1 MHAQAG
7 LAAARGP
14 AGLMSDTLTAVQLR
28 NPTLAERIYTIV
40 KRARTLLD
48 LGVEVTATLD
58 VRGTLGLD
66 RGVPVTA
73 RTHLDA
79 TG

>member
-1 MHAQAG
+1 MVTQTDSLVRRRQAPRR
-7 LAAARGP
+7 ARYARAP
-14 AGLMSDTLTAVQLR
+14 EEA
-28 NPTLAERIYTIV
+28 TIV
-40 KRARTLLD
+40 KRARTMLD

-66 RGVPVTA
+66 CGVPVTA

-79 TG
+79 AG